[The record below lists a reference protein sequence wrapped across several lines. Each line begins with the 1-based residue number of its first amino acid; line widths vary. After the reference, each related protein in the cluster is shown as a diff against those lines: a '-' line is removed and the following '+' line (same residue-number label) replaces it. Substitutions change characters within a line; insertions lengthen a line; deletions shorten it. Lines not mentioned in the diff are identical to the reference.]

1 MRFLPPIC
9 KLEVKA
15 PPGATGLADEPAV
28 FQRSL
33 SAAGN
38 YTVATSALGSAADTV
53 LEIHNATSTVP
64 LAQNDNIGPNNKA
77 SSVTYSFPSAGTYYI
92 KVFGKQRGPN
102 TQYTLSVQAAK
113 GKK

>member
-1 MRFLPPIC
+1 M
-9 KLEVKA
+9 
-15 PPGATGLADEPAV
+15 G
-28 FQRSL
+28 
-33 SAAGN
+33 
-38 YTVATSALGSAADTV
+38 
-53 LEIHNATSTVP
+53 
-64 LAQNDNIGPNNKA
+64 A